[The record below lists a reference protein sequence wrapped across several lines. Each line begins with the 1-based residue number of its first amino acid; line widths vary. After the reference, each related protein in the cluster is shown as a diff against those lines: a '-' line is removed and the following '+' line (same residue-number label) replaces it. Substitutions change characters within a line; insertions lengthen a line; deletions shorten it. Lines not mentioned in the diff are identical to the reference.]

1 MIFSKWSSFLP
12 LWNAEIYHSVFIFVW
27 NCSESPFL
35 EVCKLT
41 DLMAVKVGRLTDLG
55 AVLVEYYRAKSS
67 KGLYMQGLTHVL
79 GKLKLIIRAYKV
91 GEFTDLL
98 AVFESHCSLC
108 TCRDLSEKWSRD
120 FCWSYAIY
128 RTDLPFFSFDNP
140 S

>member
-1 MIFSKWSSFLP
+1 M
-12 LWNAEIYHSVFIFVW
+12 FIFVW
-27 NCSESPFL
+27 ICSESPFL

-55 AVLVEYYRAKSS
+55 AVLVEYCLTRSS

-98 AVFESHCSLC
+98 AIFESHCSLAGVGNFQRNDQG
-108 TCRDLSEKWSRD
+108 TFAEDVQ
-120 FCWSYAIY
+120 SY
-128 RTDLPFFSFDNP
+128 RHTGFVLKTSVRWHQQVFTW
-140 S
+140 